1 MSDTRNTTVIVAGAR
16 TPIGRLLGGLKGFTG
31 AELGGFA
38 IKGALARAG
47 VAPDQVEYVIMGQVL
62 QAGGGQITA
71 RQAAAKG
78 GIPMDIPAITIN
90 KVCLSG
96 LNAIA
101 LADQLIRAGEYE
113 IVVAGGMESM
123 TNAPHLL
130 PKSREGFKYGD
141 VPLVDSM
148 AYDGLWDAF
157 TDQAMGALTDQANNT
172 GLKLS
177 REEQDEFSAR
187 SHQRAAEAW
196 KNGVFADEV
205 VPVEVPQRKGD
216 PIVVDSDEGVRGDTS
231 VEALARLRPAF
242 GKDGTIT
249 AGSASQISDGGCA
262 VVVMSKAKAEELGL
276 SWIAEIGA
284 HGSVAGPDSTLQSQP
299 ANAIAKA
306 CKKEGIQPADLDL
319 IEINEA
325 FAAVGIASTRELQV
339 GDDKVNV
346 NGGAIALGHPIGM
359 SGARLVLHLALEL
372 NRRGGGVGA
381 AALCGGGGQGD
392 ALIVRVPQKSTQN

>member
-1 MSDTRNTTVIVAGAR
+1 MSETRNSSVIVAGAR

-31 AELGGFA
+31 ADLGGFA
-38 IKGALARAG
+38 IKGALQKAG
-47 VAPDQVEYVIMGQVL
+47 VAPEQVEYVIMGQVL

-71 RQAAAKG
+71 RQAAVKG
-78 GIPMDIPAITIN
+78 GVPMDVPAITIN

-141 VPLVDSM
+141 TTLVDSM

-157 TDQAMGALTDQANNT
+157 TDQAMGALTDQQNNAVE
-172 GLKLS
+172 KLT
-177 REEQDEFSAR
+177 RAEQDEFSAR

-196 KNGVFADEV
+196 KNGLFADEV

-231 VEALARLRPAF
+231 AEVLAKLRPAF

-299 ANAIAKA
+299 ANAITKA
-306 CKKEGIQPADLDL
+306 CSKEGVQPADLDL

-325 FAAVGIASTRELQV
+325 FAAVGIASARELQV
-339 GDDKVNV
+339 SEDKVNV

-372 NRRGGGVGA
+372 GRRGGGLGA

-392 ALIVRVPQKSTQN
+392 ALIIRVPKH